1 MTAPVSPQSK
11 SMLGRMIKWIAGLLT
26 LAIIGIAAVIGG
38 VLWVFWTY
46 GNDLPDYRQL
56 AKYEPDVVTRVYAGN
71 GALLEEYATQKRLFV
86 PTKAI
91 PPKLIHAFLS
101 AEDKGYY
108 AHFGVD
114 LKALGR
120 AVLTNIVNYGT
131 GRRPIGASTITQ
143 QVAKNFLLTNEVSY
157 ERKIKEAILAIRIER
172 AFNKEQILALYLN
185 EIYLGLASYGVAAAS
200 LNYFDKALDQ
210 LELHEM
216 AYLAALPKAPGNYH
230 PTRKTKAALARRNWV
245 LSQMAENGY
254 ISKETA
260 AEAAAKPLSYRD
272 QTGADSASAPYF
284 TEQVRRQLIAQYGA
298 DGLYGGGLAV
308 RTTLDPRLQ
317 EIAERALREGLE
329 ALDKRQGWRGPLGQ
343 VDPSQDLE
351 AQLAA
356 FTAIMP
362 ENRYAALVTEVE
374 DKTAYIYVRGGSAQI
389 PFALANWAY
398 PPRNEEGIRPQPI
411 QSLTEALQVGDI
423 IMVQPPEEAKERI
436 RDYNVQD
443 GDYALGQIPAVNAAL
458 VALDP
463 HTGRVLAMSGGYDYR
478 NSEFNRATQAK
489 RQPGSAFKPFVYL
502 AALDQGYLPT
512 TRILDAPLVVD
523 QGPGK
528 PKWKPANYTKKF
540 YGPSIMRVGIEQ
552 SRNLM
557 TARLAMAL
565 GMDVVSD
572 YAAKFGIDENMP
584 PLLSMSLGAGETDL
598 LSITAA
604 YGILVNGG
612 KDVVPTLIDRVQD
625 RTGKT
630 IYRHDERDCSA
641 CQSDD
646 LQLVN
651 IIPTLE
657 DERTQLTD
665 PASAYQMV
673 SMLEGV
679 IQRGTG
685 RKIKDDSLVIAGK
698 TGTTNDN
705 TNAWFIGFSPD
716 LVAGVYVGYDTP
728 RPLGKR
734 ETGSTAA
741 VPIFGQFMSEAL
753 ESAPTIPFRRP
764 NGVNIIPVSAETGL
778 RVSLKDPKAV
788 LETFKPGQFPETSQ
802 IIDGGM
808 KVDAGAAKPVA
819 PAAPALY

>member
-1 MTAPVSPQSK
+1 M
-11 SMLGRMIKWIAGLLT
+11 
-26 LAIIGIAAVIGG
+26 
-38 VLWVFWTY
+38 
-46 GNDLPDYRQL
+46 
-56 AKYEPDVVTRVYAGN
+56 
-71 GALLEEYATQKRLFV
+71 
-86 PTKAI
+86 
-91 PPKLIHAFLS
+91 
-101 AEDKGYY
+101 
-108 AHFGVD
+108 
-114 LKALGR
+114 
-120 AVLTNIVNYGT
+120 
-131 GRRPIGASTITQ
+131 
-143 QVAKNFLLTNEVSY
+143 
-157 ERKIKEAILAIRIER
+157 
-172 AFNKEQILALYLN
+172 
-185 EIYLGLASYGVAAAS
+185 
-200 LNYFDKALDQ
+200 
-210 LELHEM
+210 
-216 AYLAALPKAPGNYH
+216 
-230 PTRKTKAALARRNWV
+230 
-245 LSQMAENGY
+245 
-254 ISKETA
+254 
-260 AEAAAKPLSYRD
+260 
-272 QTGADSASAPYF
+272 
-284 TEQVRRQLIAQYGA
+284 
-298 DGLYGGGLAV
+298 
-308 RTTLDPRLQ
+308 
-317 EIAERALREGLE
+317 
-329 ALDKRQGWRGPLGQ
+329 
-343 VDPSQDLE
+343 
-351 AQLAA
+351 
-356 FTAIMP
+356 
-362 ENRYAALVTEVE
+362 
-374 DKTAYIYVRGGSAQI
+374 
-389 PFALANWAY
+389 
-398 PPRNEEGIRPQPI
+398 
-411 QSLTEALQVGDI
+411 
-423 IMVQPPEEAKERI
+423 
-436 RDYNVQD
+436 
-443 GDYALGQIPAVNAAL
+443 
-458 VALDP
+458 
-463 HTGRVLAMSGGYDYR
+463 
-478 NSEFNRATQAK
+478 
-489 RQPGSAFKPFVYL
+489 YL

-572 YAAKFGIDENMP
+572 YAAKFGIDKNMP

-685 RKIKDDSLVIAGK
+685 RKIKDDALVIAGK

-753 ESAPTIPFRRP
+753 DSAPTIPFRRP

-808 KVDAGAAKPVA
+808 KADAGAAKPVA